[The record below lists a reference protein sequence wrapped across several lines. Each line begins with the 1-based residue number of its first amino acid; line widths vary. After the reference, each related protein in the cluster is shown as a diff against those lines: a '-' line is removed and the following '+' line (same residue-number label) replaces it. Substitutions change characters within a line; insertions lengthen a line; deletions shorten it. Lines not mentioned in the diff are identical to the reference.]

1 MTASSG
7 SIVAICLTFS
17 KHPQKLEDTKQS
29 LHCQRPVHGVQHVA
43 VALYIACCYIAS
55 SSLLTLVADVL
66 TFVSIPKLDSALPV
80 RLSVGVQEWDRCVTY
95 FELFQP
101 LLEHLNNFVYKHLVT
116 ARSLYS
122 NHVHNMSQH
131 MS

>member
-1 MTASSG
+1 MVQYWQA
-7 SIVAICLTFS
+7 VS
-17 KHPQKLEDTKQS
+17 KHPQKLANTKQS
-29 LHCQRPVHGVQHVA
+29 LHCQMPVHGVQHVA

-66 TFVSIPKLDSALPV
+66 TLVSIPKLDSALPV

-101 LLEHLNNFVYKHLVT
+101 LLEYLHHFVNKHL
-116 ARSLYS
+116 SLPEACTVILYTTC
-122 NHVHNMSQH
+122 HNTCLDTH
-131 MS
+131 GPP